1 MPLGKGTDWGS
12 VPAWVSGIGTTLAVT
27 ISLALGLYNLRNQQ
41 RQKRDDEEGQ
51 ARTVVVGG
59 PVPLAP
65 SSGQE
70 ISYCVTLMNFSDAPI
85 HDVVIGFH
93 AKSGDDPEWKHTYRM
108 LDYIEPKGRSQQ
120 EYAGLLAKPSGGAA
134 PTAFAQ
140 AEFKPVELWFLDAAG
155 RRWFRTN
162 RTYEAARILDYVP
175 PQLAKDE
182 QERIRAARRRDRQ
195 RLWKRRAA

>member
-1 MPLGKGTDWGS
+1 MPLAAGS
-12 VPAWVSGIGTTLAVT
+12 NSASAVDWVSGISTTVAVI
-27 ISLALGLYNLRNQQ
+27 ISLAFGLWNLSIQ
-41 RQKRDDEEGQ
+41 RKQRRDDEARQ

-65 SSGQE
+65 SSGQD
-70 ISYCVTLMNFSDAPI
+70 ISFCVTLMNFSDAPI

-108 LDYIEPKGRSQQ
+108 LAYIEPNGRSQQ
-120 EYAGLLAKPSGGAA
+120 EYAGLLAKPPGSAA
-134 PTAFAQ
+134 LAPFPQ
-140 AEFKPVELWFLDAAG
+140 AEFKPVEVWFLDAAG

-162 RTYEAARILDYVP
+162 RTYEAVRILDYIP
-175 PQLAKDE
+175 PQLPKDE
-182 QERIRAARRRDRQ
+182 QERIRAARRRDRR